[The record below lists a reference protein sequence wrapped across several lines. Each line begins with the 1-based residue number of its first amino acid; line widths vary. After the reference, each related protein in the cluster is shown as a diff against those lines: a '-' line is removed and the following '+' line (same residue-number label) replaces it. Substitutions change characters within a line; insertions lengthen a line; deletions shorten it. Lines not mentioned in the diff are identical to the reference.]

1 MVLCLHVIEMDG
13 NDMELILFDPAY
25 YSKEFGVD
33 KEIRKFLDD
42 ISNYFFQKSYSKTIT
57 IIRISSPIVPKKVV
71 DDGGWPNTIK
81 CWPSSHDA
89 SVFNRIKYELYVHAN
104 LEVRKS
110 LLVKNI
116 LISMKLLEK
125 KAKLDYLAFEKDM
138 LDFCRKNNIS
148 IDTSDINDIV
158 KASKPKKPKRNKNEL
173 YWSIK
178 ISDSKQE
185 YDDRQDGYEII
196 DDYFSMLE
204 MENTKFIKL
213 IPSRPLNDISYLK
226 AILDKKKE
234 CLIIE
239 AYAAD
244 SKLYIK
250 DDLELGEGLDVF
262 VDFYQDHK
270 IDLSKWS
277 NKN

>member
-1 MVLCLHVIEMDG
+1 
-13 NDMELILFDPAY
+13 
-25 YSKEFGVD
+25 
-33 KEIRKFLDD
+33 
-42 ISNYFFQKSYSKTIT
+42 
-57 IIRISSPIVPKKVV
+57 
-71 DDGGWPNTIK
+71 
-81 CWPSSHDA
+81 
-89 SVFNRIKYELYVHAN
+89 
-104 LEVRKS
+104 
-110 LLVKNI
+110 
-116 LISMKLLEK
+116 MKLLEK

-204 MENTKFIKL
+204 MEDTKFIKL

-234 CLIIE
+234 YLIIE

-262 VDFYQDHK
+262 VDFYQDYK

>member
-1 MVLCLHVIEMDG
+1 MILKLYDSHLDKNGDEKKYLEEISLYF
-13 NDMELILFDPAY
+13 NDKE
-25 YSKEFGVD
+25 YSKIIN
-33 KEIRKFLDD
+33 K
-42 ISNYFFQKSYSKTIT
+42 
-57 IIRISSPIVPKKVV
+57 IRIVPIVMPEAEKIN
-71 DDGGWPNTIK
+71 GAGEEFIK
-81 CWPSSHDA
+81 CWPSSFDA
-89 SVFNRIKYELYVHAN
+89 AISHSIDYDTYIYASSGE
-104 LEVRKS
+104 RKA

-116 LISMKLLEK
+116 LICMKLIEN
-125 KAKLDYLAFEKDM
+125 KAKLDYSAFEKDM
-138 LDFCRKNNIS
+138 LEFCKQNNVKV
-148 IDTSDINDIV
+148 DTSDINDIV

-204 MENTKFIKL
+204 MEDTKFIKL